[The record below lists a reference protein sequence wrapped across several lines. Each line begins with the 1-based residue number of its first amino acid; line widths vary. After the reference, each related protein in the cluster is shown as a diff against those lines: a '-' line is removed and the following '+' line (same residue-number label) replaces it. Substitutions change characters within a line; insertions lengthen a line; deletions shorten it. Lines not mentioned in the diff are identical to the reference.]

1 MRRIHLFT
9 WAGPP
14 ILVLTAVAGTL
25 LRLPTSADATAPPA
39 SVESQEMRQSRYYSE
54 FELNVLVDGRRVPEY
69 QVRDKTYI
77 EALRGAEYELQI
89 RNPLPERVAVA
100 LSVDGLN
107 SIDARHTSAWNAS
120 KWVIEPYGTITIGG
134 WQMSSERAR
143 RFYFTNENDSYAA
156 KLGQTAN
163 VGVISAVFFRER
175 NRYPVPITPP
185 PLSRKPVDRGQP
197 KEETNSEAQQRES
210 AAKGRTVRPSDDDY
224 AATGIGRSVR
234 NDVRWIQ
241 MDLESRPA
249 AEISIRYEFY
259 AALLR
264 LGVVPR
270 PYEIDPLRRREQS
283 RGFSPEPPR

>member
-175 NRYPVPITPP
+175 NRYPVPITPL

-249 AEISIRYEFY
+249 AEISIRYKFY

>member
-175 NRYPVPITPP
+175 NRYPVPITPL

-210 AAKGRTVRPSDDDY
+210 AAKSRTVRPSDDDY

>member
-1 MRRIHLFT
+1 MRRTHFLT
-9 WAGPP
+9 YAVV
-14 ILVLTAVAGTL
+14 LVMGLLALAVSFAKTAAA
-25 LRLPTSADATAPPA
+25 SASLSARTAKQ
-39 SVESQEMRQSRYYSE
+39 SQQIRRPMYYSD
-54 FELNVLVDGRRVPEY
+54 FQLTVLVDGRQLPEY
-69 QVRDKTYI
+69 NVRGKTYI
-77 EALRGAEYELQI
+77 EARRGAEYELRI

-107 SIDARHTSAWNAS
+107 SIDARHTSAWNSS

-143 RFYFTNENDSYAA
+143 RFYFTTEKDSYAA

-163 VGVISAVFFRER
+163 IGLISAVFFRER
-175 NRYPVPITPP
+175 DRYPVPITPP
-185 PLSRKPVDRGQP
+185 PLSRKEANRGQP
-197 KEETNSEAQQRES
+197 KSGSPTESEARDNS
-210 AAKGRTVRPSDDDY
+210 ARSAIVSPSDDDY

-249 AEISIRYEFY
+249 GEISIRYEY
-259 AALLR
+259 YSTLLR

-270 PYEIDPLRRREQS
+270 PYDVDPFRRREQS
-283 RGFSPEPPR
+283 RGFSPEP